1 MNSRGLQVPALVA
14 GTVLAIVLLLFITIS
29 VSADT
34 TLWKLVLV
42 PIVFGIPGTVAASR
56 HPRNPVGWLLLGVSL
71 LFGCSALGTQWVES
85 GHLGAADW
93 AIWFADR
100 TGAVLVP
107 LIVLA
112 LVLVPDGHLPSP
124 RWRVPVVTV
133 VALQSLLVL
142 VWALIAGPAAS
153 PDSEWPVHP
162 DNPVGVLPT
171 SWSGPLSRVA
181 DWILQAPL
189 ILGVAAVAVR
199 MRRAEDRRRLAFL
212 TLATGIFVLL
222 VLIGHAWWPAATD
235 ILDVL
240 GALLFAAAL
249 TVTLDGA
256 ATAESAP
263 NVEAPEL
270 SEREREVLALV
281 AQGLT
286 NKQIAA
292 VLVISPITAR
302 NHVSSILTKIGLEN
316 RTQAAAWAETRRR
329 DR

>member
-1 MNSRGLQVPALVA
+1 M
-14 GTVLAIVLLLFITIS
+14 GTALAIVLLLLLTIS

-42 PIVFGIPGTVAASR
+42 PIAFGIPGTVAAGR

-85 GHLGAADW
+85 GHLDGANW

-100 TGAVLVP
+100 AGASLVP
-107 LIVLA
+107 LTVLA

-124 RWRVPVVTV
+124 RWRVPVAAV
-133 VALQSLLVL
+133 VAVQSMVVL
-142 VWALIAGPAAS
+142 IWALIAGPAAS
-153 PDSEWPVHP
+153 PDSEWPVDP
-162 DNPVGVLPT
+162 PNPVGMLPT
-171 SWSGPLSRVA
+171 SWSGPLIQVE

-189 ILGVAAVAVR
+189 LLGVAAVAVR
-199 MRRAEDRRRLAFL
+199 MRRTEDRRRLAFL
-212 TLATGIFVLL
+212 TLATAVFVLL
-222 VLIGHAWWPAATD
+222 VVTGHAWWPASTD

-256 ATAESAP
+256 ATAESTP
-263 NVEAPEL
+263 SVEAPEL
-270 SEREREVLALV
+270 SDREREVLALV
-281 AQGLT
+281 ARGLT

-302 NHVSSILTKIGLEN
+302 NHVSSILTKTGLEN

>member
-1 MNSRGLQVPALVA
+1 
-14 GTVLAIVLLLFITIS
+14 VLAIVLLLFVTIS

-34 TLWKLVLV
+34 TVWKLVLV
-42 PIVFGIPGTVAASR
+42 PIAFGIPGTIAASR

-71 LFGCSALGTQWVES
+71 IFGCSALGTQWVES
-85 GHLGAADW
+85 GHLDAADW

-100 TGAVLVP
+100 TGAALVP
-107 LIVLA
+107 LTVLA
-112 LVLVPDGHLPSP
+112 LVLVPDGHLPS
-124 RWRVPVVTV
+124 RAWRVPVFIV
-133 VALQSLLVL
+133 VAVQFALVF
-142 VWALIAGPAAS
+142 VWALIDGPAAS
-153 PDSEWPVHP
+153 PGATWPMDP

-171 SWSGPLSRVA
+171 SWSDPLARVA
-181 DWILQAPL
+181 DWILQVPL
-189 ILGVAAVAVR
+189 LLGIAAVAVR
-199 MRRAEDRRRLAFL
+199 LRRPEDRRRLAFFA
-212 TLATGIFVLL
+212 LATGTFVLL
-222 VLIGHAWWPAATD
+222 VVLGHAWWPAATD

-249 TVTLDGA
+249 TMTLDGA
-256 ATAESAP
+256 AAAESAQ

>member
-1 MNSRGLQVPALVA
+1 V
-14 GTVLAIVLLLFITIS
+14 GTVLAIVLLLFITIA

-42 PIVFGIPGTVAASR
+42 PIAFGIPGAVAASR
-56 HPRNPVGWLLLGVSL
+56 HPRNPVGWLLLVVSL

-85 GHLGAADW
+85 GHLDAADW

-100 TGAVLVP
+100 AGAALVP
-107 LIVLA
+107 LTVLA

-124 RWRVPVVTV
+124 RWRIPVVTV
-133 VALQSLLVL
+133 VAVQSTLVL

-153 PDSEWPVHP
+153 PDSEWPIDP

-171 SWSGPLSRVA
+171 SWSGPLTQVA
-181 DWILQAPL
+181 DWILQVPL
-189 ILGVAAVAVR
+189 LLGVAAVAVR
-199 MRRAEDRRRLAFL
+199 LRRPEDRRRLAFL
-212 TLATGIFVLL
+212 ALATGTFVLL
-222 VLIGHAWWPAATD
+222 VVIGHAWWPAATD

-256 ATAESAP
+256 ATAGSAS

-286 NKQIAA
+286 NKQIAT

-302 NHVSSILTKIGLEN
+302 NHVSSILTKLGVEN

>member
-1 MNSRGLQVPALVA
+1 MPPA
-14 GTVLAIVLLLFITIS
+14 
-29 VSADT
+29 
-34 TLWKLVLV
+34 
-42 PIVFGIPGTVAASR
+42 GIRETRS
-56 HPRNPVGWLLLGVSL
+56 GWLLLGVSL

-85 GHLGAADW
+85 GHLDAADW

-100 TGAVLVP
+100 AGAALVP
-107 LIVLA
+107 LTVLA

-124 RWRVPVVTV
+124 AWRVPVVTV
-133 VALQSLLVL
+133 VAVQSMLVL

-153 PDSEWPVHP
+153 PDSEWPVDP

-171 SWSGPLSRVA
+171 SWSGSPHSGGGLDPAGSLAAGCGGRSRA
-181 DWILQAPL
+181 L
-189 ILGVAAVAVR
+189 
-199 MRRAEDRRRLAFL
+199 RRTEDRRRLAFL
-212 TLATGIFVLL
+212 ALATGIFVLL

>member
-29 VSADT
+29 VSGDT

-112 LVLVPDGHLPSP
+112 LVLVPDGHLPSAT
-124 RWRVPVVTV
+124 WRVPVVTV
-133 VALQSLLVL
+133 VALQVLLVL

-153 PDSEWPVHP
+153 PDSEWPVDP

-270 SEREREVLALV
+270 SERER
-281 AQGLT
+281 
-286 NKQIAA
+286 
-292 VLVISPITAR
+292 
-302 NHVSSILTKIGLEN
+302 
-316 RTQAAAWAETRRR
+316 
-329 DR
+329 

>member
-1 MNSRGLQVPALVA
+1 MNSRGLQGPALVA
-14 GTVLAIVLLLFITIS
+14 GTVLAIVLLLFLTIS

-42 PIVFGIPGTVAASR
+42 PIAFGIPGTVAAGR

-71 LFGCSALGTQWVES
+71 LFGCSALGTQWAES
-85 GHLGAADW
+85 GHLEAADW

-100 TGAVLVP
+100 AGAVLVP
-107 LIVLA
+107 LTVLV
-112 LVLVPDGHLPSP
+112 LVLVPDGHLPS
-124 RWRVPVVTV
+124 RAWRIPVVTV
-133 VALQSLLVL
+133 VIVQSTLVL

-153 PDSEWPVHP
+153 PGSEWPIDP

-171 SWSGPLSRVA
+171 SWSDPLAQVA
-181 DWILQAPL
+181 DWILQLPL
-189 ILGVAAVAVR
+189 LLGLAAVAVR
-199 MRRAEDRRRLAFL
+199 VRRPEERRRLEFL
-212 TLATGIFVLL
+212 ALATGIFVLL
-222 VLIGHAWWPAATD
+222 VVIGHAWWAAATD

-263 NVEAPEL
+263 DVKAPEL
-270 SEREREVLALV
+270 SEREREVLGLV

>member
-1 MNSRGLQVPALVA
+1 VGTALAV
-14 GTVLAIVLLLFITIS
+14 VLLLLVTIS

-42 PIVFGIPGTVAASR
+42 PIAFGIPGTVAASR
-56 HPRNPVGWLLLGVSL
+56 HPGNPVGWLLLGVSL
-71 LFGCSALGTQWVES
+71 LFGCSALGTQWVEA
-85 GHLGAADW
+85 GHLDAADW

-100 TGAVLVP
+100 AAAALVP
-107 LIVLA
+107 LTVLA

-124 RWRVPVVTV
+124 AWRVPVVTV
-133 VALQSLLVL
+133 VAVQSMLVL
-142 VWALIAGPAAS
+142 AWMLIAGPAAS
-153 PDSEWPVHP
+153 PDSEWPVDP
-162 DNPVGVLPT
+162 DNPVGVLPN
-171 SWSGPLSRVA
+171 SWSGPLDQAS

-189 ILGVAAVAVR
+189 LLGLAAVAVR
-199 MRRAEDRRRLAFL
+199 MRRTEDRRRLAFL
-212 TLATGIFVLL
+212 ALATGIFVLL
-222 VLIGHAWWPAATD
+222 VVIGHAWWPAATD
-235 ILDVL
+235 ILDVI

-249 TVTLDGA
+249 TVTLEGA
-256 ATAESAP
+256 ATAGSAP
-263 NVEAPEL
+263 DVVAPEL

-286 NKQIAA
+286 NKQIAG

-302 NHVSSILTKIGLEN
+302 NHVSSILTKLGLEN

>member
-1 MNSRGLQVPALVA
+1 VVGTALLV
-14 GTVLAIVLLLFITIS
+14 VLLLLVTIS

-42 PIVFGIPGTVAASR
+42 PIAFGIPGTVAAGR
-56 HPRNPVGWLLLGVSL
+56 HPGNPVGWLLLGVSL

-85 GHLGAADW
+85 GHLDAADW

-100 TGAVLVP
+100 AAAALVP
-107 LIVLA
+107 LTVLI

-124 RWRVPVVTV
+124 AWRVPVIV
-133 VALQSLLVL
+133 VLAVQSALVL

-153 PDSEWPVHP
+153 PDSEWPTDP

-171 SWSGPLSRVA
+171 SWSGPLTQVG

-189 ILGVAAVAVR
+189 LLGVAAVAVR
-199 MRRAEDRRRLAFL
+199 MRRTEDRRRLAFL
-212 TLATGIFVLL
+212 AIATGIFVLL
-222 VLIGHAWWPAATD
+222 VVIGHAWWPAATD

-263 NVEAPEL
+263 DVEAPEL
-270 SEREREVLALV
+270 SDREQEVLALV

-302 NHVSSILTKIGLEN
+302 NHVSNILTKIGLEN